1 MPMHY
6 SNCILVFM
14 DKLTKMLRLAAC
26 PQQLSA
32 EHAAQLFIEHVF
44 RHHGL
49 PQKLISDKGPQFT
62 SNFWKHVFASLQTK
76 VATTTPYY
84 PQGNGQVERVNR
96 TIVEGLR
103 SFVNSRKDDWQ
114 KYIHLFEFAY
124 NNTVHAATKNT
135 PFFLN
140 YGRHPTTI
148 ASLLNP
154 QAPPDLYSENAAK
167 FVSDLHSA
175 IATAQECIE
184 AANKRTADHQPHRK
198 ALTYK
203 VDDQVLLPAK
213 YFRATRKLDSPY
225 VGPFRIVRQVSG
237 HTFELDGLP
246 PGCATVWNIRQFKP
260 YHLTS
265 AEHQAYRQLP
275 PPPVMIGDTEHF
287 EVDHISDCWKKRD
300 GLHYLVHWKGVAT
313 PSWEPL
319 KNISA
324 CRDSIAKFHELIPF
338 NKGIHSIPPRDRYRL
353 LRKRSTTTAPTP
365 SSKRLRTSHF
375 SIRAPAIE
383 GGGV

>member
-1 MPMHY
+1 
-6 SNCILVFM
+6 M
-14 DKLTKMLRLAAC
+14 DKPTNMLRLAAC

-49 PQKLISDKGPQFT
+49 PQKLLSDKGPQFT
-62 SNFWKHVFASLQTK
+62 SNFWKHVFAALQTK

-124 NNTVHAATKNT
+124 NNTMHAATKTT

-154 QAPPDLYSENAAK
+154 QLPPVLYNGNAAK

-175 IATAQECIE
+175 IATAQECIDT
-184 AANKRTADHQPHRK
+184 ANRK
-198 ALTYK
+198 AAERQPAREPLPYK
-203 VDDQVLLPAK
+203 VNDQVLLPAK

-225 VGPFRIVRQVSG
+225 VGPFRIVRQVTS

-246 PGCATVWNIRQFKP
+246 PSCSTIWNVRQFKP

-265 AEHQAYRQLP
+265 AEHQAYRQLDP
-275 PPPVMIGDTEHF
+275 SPVIIRNKEHY
-287 EVDHISDCWKKRD
+287 EVDHIADCWQKRD
-300 GLHYLVHWKGVAT
+300 GLHYLVHWKGFANPT
-313 PSWEPL
+313 WEPV
-319 KNISA
+319 KNLSA
-324 CRDSIAKFHELIPF
+324 CRDSIAEFHERIPF
-338 NKGIHSIPPRDRYRL
+338 NKETHSIPPRDRHRIL
-353 LRKRSTTTAPTP
+353 HKRSTTAAPTR
-365 SSKRLRTSHF
+365 SSKRIRTSHF
-375 SIRAPAIE
+375 SLDAPALE